1 MPESF
6 QRNRYPWHIPP
17 LLEFTQI
24 CSSWFYPFGRKVY
37 APMQIYLSS
46 GTGTGPTELA
56 AFDAALLDA
65 GVANHNLICLS
76 SVIPPNSVIERTG
89 YIAQPNAYGDRL
101 YVVMARQIEV
111 ERGKSAWAGLG
122 WTQNPTCGQGLF
134 VELHGSERAQVV
146 ADIEATLT
154 TMIENRPL
162 RFGSIEME
170 LAGIA
175 CCRKPVC
182 ALVVAVY
189 QRERWADT
197 SPVRRIR
204 HVR

>member
-1 MPESF
+1 
-6 QRNRYPWHIPP
+6 
-17 LLEFTQI
+17 
-24 CSSWFYPFGRKVY
+24 
-37 APMQIYLSS
+37 MQIYLSS

-76 SVIPPNSVIERTG
+76 SVIPPNSVIERTR
-89 YIAQPNAYGDRL
+89 YVAPPDAYGDRL

-111 ERGKSAWAGLG
+111 GRGKSAWAGLG

-146 ADIEATLT
+146 SDIETTLT

-162 RFGSIEME
+162 HFGGIDME

-175 CCRKPVC
+175 CCRQPVC
-182 ALVVAVY
+182 ALVVAVF
-189 QRERWADT
+189 QRECWGDPGQFRRMNY
-197 SPVRRIR
+197 VR
-204 HVR
+204 